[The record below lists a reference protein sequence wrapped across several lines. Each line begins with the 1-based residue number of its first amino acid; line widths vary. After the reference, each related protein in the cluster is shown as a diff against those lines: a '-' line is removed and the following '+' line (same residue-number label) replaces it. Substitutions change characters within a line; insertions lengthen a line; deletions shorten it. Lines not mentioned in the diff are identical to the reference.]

1 MKHTGAGTAGTDL
14 TGWPKITN
22 KLSCLHSLDSSYNK
36 THSVTLSS
44 IKELFKRFLEGRVGN
59 DVFILY
65 LVIFMTLDITMK
77 EKYFFNLQFFSL
89 LGAKNGV
96 CNDLL
101 LWIHPLIAQ
110 GF

>member
-1 MKHTGAGTAGTDL
+1 MKHTGAGTAGTDH

-77 EKYFFNLQFFSL
+77 EKDFFNLQFFLFWEQKMEFVMTCLYGSTL
-89 LGAKNGV
+89 
-96 CNDLL
+96 
-101 LWIHPLIAQ
+101 
-110 GF
+110 